1 METVRVLIA
10 DDHPLVRCGIRET
23 LRGTDDITLVGEAS
37 RGDEAQRLCR
47 ELLPDVLLLDL
58 QMPGATAVETVT
70 DVRAHCPQTQVIILT
85 AYDDDVYVHRMFA
98 EGIVGYVLKD
108 EVTDGVLTA
117 IRTVMQG
124 GTWLSRRVLE
134 TLATRESPKEMS
146 ATDLYP
152 TGSHRDPSPLLRT
165 TTPLTRQQ
173 RIVLRLVE
181 HALTNDE
188 IAEKLCISQKT
199 VKKHLEDIYQRLQVH
214 DRMTAARV
222 AREYHYLD

>member
-1 METVRVLIA
+1 METTRVVIA
-10 DDHPLVRCGIRET
+10 DDHPLMLRGIRET
-23 LRGTDDITLVGEAS
+23 LQAADDISLIGEAS

-47 ELLPDVLLLDL
+47 QLLPDVLLLDL

-70 DVRAHCPQTQVIILT
+70 YVRTHCPTTRIIILT
-85 AYDDDVYVHRMFA
+85 AYDDEVYVRRMLV
-98 EGIVGYVLKD
+98 EGAVGYVLKD
-108 EVTDGVLTA
+108 EVADGILTA

-134 TLATRESPKEMS
+134 TLAKEEVPREMPAAE
-146 ATDLYP
+146 LYP
-152 TGSHRDPSPLLRT
+152 TGRHRDALPIPPT

-173 RIVLRLVE
+173 RTVLRLVE

-188 IAEKLCISQKT
+188 IAEQLCISQKT
-199 VKKHLEDIYQRLQVH
+199 VKKHLEDIYQRLRVH